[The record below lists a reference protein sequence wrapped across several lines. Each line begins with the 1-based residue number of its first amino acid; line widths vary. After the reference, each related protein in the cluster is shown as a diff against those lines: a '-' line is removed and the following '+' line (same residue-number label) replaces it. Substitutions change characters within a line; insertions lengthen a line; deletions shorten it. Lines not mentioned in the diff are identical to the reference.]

1 MRCQLLGCPG
11 NHPRPKALLV
21 TQNPRGAAVA
31 RGLKPTV
38 SGGGVRP
45 RGICIRRG
53 QAVPNELGGTQSC
66 LRKPPGRLVPNQSK
80 GSRSNSGKRAMVA
93 ATEADSSRSTC
104 AERTPT
110 VPAGSP
116 IPARKHARRWQ
127 TSPRSGSIADGP
139 QKSVSVSLRGRRFGA
154 AFDKGRSSPHH
165 RLPLPSAA
173 QPSSIICRG
182 SVYMPASLPNEQ
194 ERNSRPLNCV
204 SSDAGWPSAAARW
217 NCPKTPSPCPQGLGF
232 FSANHY
238 LGRETPASLEQ

>member
-1 MRCQLLGCPG
+1 VLSAPQQSPG
-11 NHPRPKALLV
+11 V
-21 TQNPRGAAVA
+21 GT
-31 RGLKPTV
+31 LKPTV

-93 ATEADSSRSTC
+93 ATEPDSSRATC

-116 IPARKHARRWQ
+116 LPARKHARRWQ
-127 TSPRSGSIADGP
+127 TSPGSGSIADGP

-154 AFDKGRSSPHH
+154 AFDTAVRARRSWRITVCRFP
-165 RLPLPSAA
+165 PLLSHL
-173 QPSSIICRG
+173 Q
-182 SVYMPASLPNEQ
+182 
-194 ERNSRPLNCV
+194 
-204 SSDAGWPSAAARW
+204 
-217 NCPKTPSPCPQGLGF
+217 
-232 FSANHY
+232 
-238 LGRETPASLEQ
+238 